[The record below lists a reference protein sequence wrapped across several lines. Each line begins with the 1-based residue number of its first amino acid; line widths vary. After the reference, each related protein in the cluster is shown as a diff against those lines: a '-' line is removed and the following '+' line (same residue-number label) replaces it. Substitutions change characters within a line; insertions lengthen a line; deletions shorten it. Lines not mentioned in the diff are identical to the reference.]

1 MNDEPEVGEAGLKRK
16 KSLSDKSGSSSS
28 SGGGG
33 GGGVGLALPLMTS
46 TSFRDQLAP
55 SSDEPGPMLSS
66 ARRAQSASS
75 STSSP
80 SSRRNS
86 RVSGVTFDFDLTEG
100 QSRRVLMAD
109 CELECSQILDNL
121 FVAGASVA
129 CDLETLQQNGIT
141 RIVNCCAD
149 VVEDH
154 FLHLPDFK
162 YLSLNMVDGRMED
175 ISWFLGDVIHFV
187 ANAHKQGRKVLVH
200 CERGVSRSC
209 SFVIAYNMWI
219 SGTSRLCVC

>member
-1 MNDEPEVGEAGLKRK
+1 M
-16 KSLSDKSGSSSS
+16 
-28 SGGGG
+28 
-33 GGGVGLALPLMTS
+33 
-46 TSFRDQLAP
+46 
-55 SSDEPGPMLSS
+55 
-66 ARRAQSASS
+66 
-75 STSSP
+75 
-80 SSRRNS
+80 
-86 RVSGVTFDFDLTEG
+86 GVTFDFDLTEG

-109 CELECSQILDNL
+109 CELECSQISDNL
-121 FVAGASVA
+121 FVAGAGIAS
-129 CDLETLQQNGIT
+129 DLETLQRNGIT

-154 FLHLPDFK
+154 FIHLPDFK

-175 ISWFLGDVIHFV
+175 ISWFLGDVIHFI

-219 SGTSRLCVC
+219 SGTFSIFVLTRALFPRCCFLPHVNPSVLFSAFRRHALE